1 MWEAI
6 KYGLTEAAGVL
17 IGCILLIAINRL
29 GFLGRKSLLIKRLSL
44 ILLLLSGIFLLFY
57 WFTIK
62 ESPFALKVKIENN
75 EIKMFKISK
84 SPFKLNLT
92 KVSGKDDTLRY
103 VDKKGNFYYFIKDK
117 LINEKI
123 NEIDLIPENPI
134 FYYHHTWMD
143 GAEIVIVFKIA
154 NRWTVLTG
162 FLDIFYFIIFFPG
175 LYLLWN
181 NGYKGKEPTIPD
193 D

>member
-1 MWEAI
+1 M
-6 KYGLTEAAGVL
+6 
-17 IGCILLIAINRL
+17 IL
-29 GFLGRKSLLIKRLSL
+29 SDTLIK
-44 ILLLLSGIFLLFY
+44 
-57 WFTIK
+57 
-62 ESPFALKVKIENN
+62 
-75 EIKMFKISK
+75 
-84 SPFKLNLT
+84 
-92 KVSGKDDTLRY
+92 GK
-103 VDKKGNFYYFIKDK
+103 FYYFIKDK

-154 NRWTVLTG
+154 NRWTVCYLILRY
-162 FLDIFYFIIFFPG
+162 FLFYHFFFPG